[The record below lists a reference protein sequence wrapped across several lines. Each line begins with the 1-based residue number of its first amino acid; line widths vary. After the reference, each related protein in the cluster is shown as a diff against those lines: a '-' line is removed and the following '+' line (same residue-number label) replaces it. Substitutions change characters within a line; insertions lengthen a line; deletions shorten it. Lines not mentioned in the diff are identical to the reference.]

1 MKILLDTCVISELQK
16 SNGNPTV
23 KQVVSEYADKDV
35 FLSVI
40 TIGELSKGI
49 ALLDDGARK
58 TGLQLWL
65 KGLEEGYASN
75 IIKTDKDTAHIW
87 GELTARAQKQGK
99 QIPASDGL
107 IAASA
112 LQYGLHLITRN
123 IRDFEH
129 TGALLINPWDQEV
142 LNTEDAD

>member
-16 SNGNPTV
+16 PNGNASV
-23 KQVVSEYADKDV
+23 KKVVSEVANHDV

-40 TIGELSKGI
+40 TLGELSKGI

-58 TGLQLWL
+58 TGLRSWL
-65 KGLEEGYASN
+65 NGLEESYASN
-75 IIKTDKDTAHIW
+75 IIKTDKETAHIW

-107 IAASA
+107 IAATA
-112 LQYGLHLITRN
+112 LQYGLYVITRN
-123 IRDFEH
+123 ISDFEY
-129 TGALLINPWDQEV
+129 TGALLINPW
-142 LNTEDAD
+142 NN

>member
-16 SNGNPTV
+16 SNCNSSV
-23 KQVVSEYADKDV
+23 KQVVSGYADEDV

-58 TGLQLWL
+58 TGLRLWL
-65 KGLEEGYASN
+65 NGLEESYASN

-107 IAASA
+107 IAATA
-112 LQYGLHLITRN
+112 VQYGLYLITRN
-123 IRDFEH
+123 IKDFEQ
-129 TGALLINPWDQEV
+129 TGALLINPWDEI
-142 LNTEDAD
+142 D